1 MFSEAPVRFAAM
13 LPVLEAMLAGVA
25 VGIINRLLARLE
37 VQCPEDVRE
46 QMRDDSSSSTA
57 SSGTVEIPHFH

>member
-1 MFSEAPVRFAAM
+1 M

-25 VGIINRLLARLE
+25 VGIINHLLARLE
-37 VQCPEDVRE
+37 AQCPEDVRE
-46 QMRDDSSSSTA
+46 EMRRDDSSSSTA

>member
-1 MFSEAPVRFAAM
+1 M

-37 VQCPEDVRE
+37 AQCPEDVRE
-46 QMRDDSSSSTA
+46 EMRRDDSSSSTA
-57 SSGTVEIPHFH
+57 SSGTVEIPHFQ

>member
-1 MFSEAPVRFAAM
+1 M
-13 LPVLEAMLAGVA
+13 LPILEANLAGVA

-37 VQCPEDVRE
+37 QECPEVRE
-46 QMRDDSSSSTA
+46 QLRRDDSSSSAA